1 MLSQLKWQPLVERRR
16 HARLVMFIIYKIHYQ
31 LVSPYTLTSKFYLQP
46 TLRIFCLSSSC
57 DYHLQSFFPRTVRD
71 WNTLP
76 QEVVQ
81 MGITCRSFPTC
92 LSYRLKTAG
101 VHLLCRARAIVF
113 NMFLSAPVVWLH
125 RWLPGPCWME
135 EWPSS
140 ALRMRTT
147 NHVGY

>member
-76 QEVVQ
+76 QEVVRL
-81 MGITCRSFPTC
+81 GLPTC
-92 LSYRLKTAG
+92 PSYCLKTAG
-101 VHLLCRARAIVF
+101 VLPALCCVLICTLLFACTVSCQHLVEWR
-113 NMFLSAPVVWLH
+113 SGHPLH
-125 RWLPGPCWME
+125 CVCVPPTM
-135 EWPSS
+135 
-140 ALRMRTT
+140 
-147 NHVGY
+147 Y